1 MATKQKVTMVDVNIA
16 KETPKVSN
24 EPVEVMLIN
33 HGINDSIGQHTVYT
47 SFGVF
52 VFNDGKLILSPEDAK
67 KLKAGGVIL

>member
-1 MATKQKVTMVDVNIA
+1 MATKQKVTMVDVSVV
-16 KETPKVSN
+16 KEVSN